1 MTGQRIIKTAGSW
14 WTTAVLLLS
23 LCALY
28 IYFTFTDN
36 PYSGW
41 LNFLF
46 HTPAGL
52 FICIAFIANMG
63 FANLRIIF
71 DRLKHVP
78 PSPEAIRFMDVS
90 IVIPVSGAADL
101 EKMAEWMKEHGFTG
115 EIRDNSIKARKGK
128 FSFLPGTLVR
138 TGLIM
143 LSTALLFSVHLRKT
157 EETKL
162 HEKEMHSFSGSKIT
176 LNSIKANLPGDFLQV
191 GEGTFKLD
199 KVSAA
204 LIASGDTYTITSGF
218 PVKIKGR
225 YYRIS
230 DVGFSQEL
238 SLESSGQK
246 TEKLLDLNILPPGK
260 TDIIAFPS
268 NNLFLTFTL
277 HPEKTIKKGL
287 LTGKQYFLLTPRYR
301 IVIQKEKEKPETV
314 IVQQG
319 EGIAAG
325 GSAVS
330 LGKNSLFVK
339 ITSVYDPALFWIYS
353 GFLLTLTGLLLML
366 TRFFWYEKELSAIMD
381 GDMLHIGYRE
391 EFFKK
396 WGIQKFSLWLE
407 ALLPEHTVNITI
419 RPHD

>member
-1 MTGQRIIKTAGSW
+1 MIGQRIIKTSGSW
-14 WTTAVLLLS
+14 WITAVLLLS

-41 LNFLF
+41 INFLF

-63 FANLRIIF
+63 FANLRIIY

-78 PSPEAIRFMDVS
+78 ASPEDIRFMDVS
-90 IVIPVSGAADL
+90 IVIPASGAADL
-101 EKMAEWMKEHGFTG
+101 EKIAGWMKKRGFTG
-115 EIRDNSIKARKGK
+115 EIRDNSIRALKGK
-128 FSFLPGTLVR
+128 FSFLPGTLMR

-143 LSTALLFSVHLRKT
+143 LSTALLFSVYLRKT

-162 HEKEMHSFSGSKIT
+162 HEKEMHSFSGSGIT
-176 LNSIKANLPGDFLQV
+176 LNSIKSNLPGDFLQV

-230 DVGFSQEL
+230 DFGFSQEL

-287 LTGKQYFLLTPRYR
+287 ITGKQYFLLTPRYR

-319 EGIAAG
+319 ESIAAG

-330 LGKNSLFVK
+330 LGKSSLFVRM
-339 ITSVYDPALFWIYS
+339 TSVYDPALFWIYS

-366 TRFFWYEKELSAIMD
+366 SRFFWYEKELSSVMD
-381 GDMLHIGYRE
+381 GNMLHIGYRE

-407 ALLPEHTVNITI
+407 ALLPAHTVNITI
-419 RPHD
+419 RPND